1 MKFDLGATDSQ
12 REGQGKSEEGLGG
25 GSGNQTMVALKR
37 DLMQKVGIFR
47 DVHCNTIYES
57 ERLDKF
63 VYSSAGEL
71 LKKGETN

>member
-1 MKFDLGATDSQ
+1 MILGPQTH
-12 REGQGKSEEGLGG
+12 RERDRASLKRVWGG